1 MPTMIMFMLMKVITN
16 DKEDDDDDNTS
27 IYMAVQLAHS
37 HV

>member
-1 MPTMIMFMLMKVITN
+1 MPTMIMFMLMRVIRN